1 MTIGSALS
9 RVVSTGTGSAKEFPF
24 NAPVAAVTDLKVFT
38 LVIATSVQTLQTRGG
53 SGTYD
58 YAVTINSS
66 TRYATVTLNTNL
78 PNTHKIVIL
87 RNVPLTQETDYV
99 EGDAFGAET
108 HEAALDKLTQIASQI
123 SEVADR
129 SIKVQEASSTTSI
142 TCEELVADRVL
153 NVNAAGTGIEMGPTT
168 ANLETLASI
177 SSDISTVAGI
187 AANITT
193 VKNNASNINAVAA
206 DATDIGAVAGKATEI
221 GRLGTSDAVADLAL
235 LGTSDIV
242 SDMNTLASSSNV
254 SNMNTLAGVAS
265 NVTTVAGIASNV
277 TTVAGVASNVTSVAN
292 VASNVTT
299 VAGVASNV
307 TTVAGVAANV
317 TTVANNVAGV
327 NSFADRYRIGTSD
340 PDSSL
345 NEGDLFYN
353 SNDNNLKFYNGTAWT
368 SIDTG
373 LTDIIGDT
381 SPQLG
386 GNLDVKA
393 REINT
398 STTNGNIILGPHGTG
413 MIEVKGNT
421 NGGTIKLNCENNSH
435 GVKIKSPPHS
445 AAQDYTLT
453 LPSSIT
459 NNYYLKTDGDG
470 NLSFAAVP
478 VETKP
483 TVANV
488 AQTIPPAT
496 ATTINIT
503 GSNFVTIPI
512 VEFIKTTGA
521 ITRPNSVSFTNTT
534 TLSVNVT
541 LATGSYHVR
550 IENPDGNAGRSTN
563 NILTASTA
571 PTFSTSAGSL
581 GSVSAGASVSIDVDG
596 SSDSTVAFSETTSVL
611 TSNANTPAA
620 TMNLT
625 LNSGTG
631 VITGTAPSPTASTTY
646 NFTLRLTDAESQTV
660 DRAFSITAEVGMAN
674 SAQFNNE
681 Q

>member
-53 SGTYD
+53 AGTYD

-66 TRYATVTLNTNL
+66 TNYATVTLNTNL

-142 TCEELVADRVL
+142 TCEELVADKVL
-153 NVNAAGTGIEMGPTT
+153 TVNAAGTGIEMGPTT
-168 ANLETLASI
+168 ANLDTLAAI
-177 SSDISTVAGI
+177 TSDITAVAGI
-187 AANITT
+187 ASNVTSA
-193 VKNNASNINAVAA
+193 VSNASNINAVAA

-254 SNMNTLAGVAS
+254 TNMNTLAGIAS

-277 TTVAGVASNVTSVAN
+277 TTVAGVASNVTAVGN
-292 VASNVTT
+292 IASNVTT

-307 TTVAGVAANV
+307 TTVAGIAANV
-317 TTVANNVAGV
+317 TTVAGNVSGINDFAARYRVTSGDPGSNNDVGDLNYNSSSNQLKYWTGSAWAVIANTDTNVAVSG
-327 NSFADRYRIGTSD
+327 NDTTPDLLLNKLTAGTNI
-340 PDSSL
+340 SL
-345 NEGDLFYN
+345 TETNQGGDE
-353 SNDNNLKFYNGTAWT
+353 TIT
-368 SIDTG
+368 IT
-373 LTDIIGDT
+373 
-381 SPQLG
+381 
-386 GNLDVKA
+386 
-393 REINT
+393 
-398 STTNGNIILGPHGTG
+398 
-413 MIEVKGNT
+413 NT
-421 NGGTIKLNCENNSH
+421 NPG
-435 GVKIKSPPHS
+435 
-445 AAQDYTLT
+445 
-453 LPSSIT
+453 
-459 NNYYLKTDGDG
+459 
-470 NLSFAAVP
+470 
-478 VETKP
+478 ETKP

-488 AQTIPPAT
+488 SQTIAPSS

-503 GSNFVTIPI
+503 GSNFVIMPV
-512 VEFIKTTGA
+512 VEFIKTDGS
-521 ITRPNSVSFTNTT
+521 ITRPNTISFTNAT

-563 NILTASTA
+563 NIITASAA
-571 PTFSTSAGSL
+571 PTFSTAAGSL
-581 GSVSAGASVSIDVDG
+581 GESAKGNAMSFDVDG
-596 SSDSTVAFSETTSVL
+596 SSDSTVAFSKVSG
-611 TSNANTPAA
+611 SFPSG
-620 TMNLT
+620 LT
-625 LNSGTG
+625 LNTSTG
-631 VITGTAPSPTASTTY
+631 VISGTENGSETETTVF
-646 NFTLRLTDAESQTV
+646 NFTLRLTDNESQTV
-660 DRAFSITAEVGMAN
+660 DRAFSISVSVGIAN
-674 SAQFNNE
+674 SMAFN
-681 Q
+681 